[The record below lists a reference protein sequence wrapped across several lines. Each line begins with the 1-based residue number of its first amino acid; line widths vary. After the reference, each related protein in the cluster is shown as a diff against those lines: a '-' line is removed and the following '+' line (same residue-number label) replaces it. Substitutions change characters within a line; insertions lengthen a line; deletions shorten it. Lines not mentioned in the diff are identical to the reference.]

1 MLPILLVIRYNCTD
15 DGSGTFNLPGVDLDP
30 APTLPDQ
37 VNVTAETEPVA
48 SLSAARP
55 GANASANAS
64 ATADDRDFE
73 ETRSEILD
81 SQVQVNPTPAHAG
94 PSSVIP
100 RASGG
105 SIIEIGKLVVE
116 LWFAVY

>member
-1 MLPILLVIRYNCTD
+1 MRYNCTD
-15 DGSGTFNLPGVDLDP
+15 DGSGTFNVPGVDLDP

-37 VNVTAETEPVA
+37 VNVTAETEPVD
-48 SLSAARP
+48 SLSEAR
-55 GANASANAS
+55 ANASANAS
-64 ATADDRDFE
+64 ATAGDRDFE
-73 ETRSEILD
+73 ESRSEILD